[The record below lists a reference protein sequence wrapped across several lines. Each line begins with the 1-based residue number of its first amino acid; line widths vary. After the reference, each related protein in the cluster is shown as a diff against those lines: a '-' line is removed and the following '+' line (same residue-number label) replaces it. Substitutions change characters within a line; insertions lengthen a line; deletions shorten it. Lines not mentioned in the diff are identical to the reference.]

1 MKAIVL
7 DLETTVQTTNGET
20 DNSPFHPDNSCVSAH
35 WRMVEDGVIGD
46 AQRLVW
52 NHNEQE
58 RPDPRQPLQDAL
70 SEADIVVAHNAK
82 FDILWLREMQFDL
95 PETVFCTMI
104 GEYIFARAQWRP
116 LSLKETAIRRKVTR
130 KRDDVTEDY
139 FKQGIGFEAMPLDVM
154 VDYADTDVLSC
165 AEIYLDQL
173 KELEHQDNRGLKPVF
188 DLMNDMLWFLVEI
201 ESNGI
206 QIDLDALS
214 GVEAEFVAE
223 KEQIERRL
231 QEIISSVMGDTPINL
246 NSGPDMSA
254 VIYSRHVTDRHLHAQ
269 MFNLG
274 LQPNGK
280 PKYPPKMKNH
290 EFAAA
295 VRATTEVAK
304 KTVLHH
310 CSSCNGSGYQFKR
323 RKDGSP
329 YKRQPKCKHCE
340 GTGSIYVPTKDTAG
354 LRLVPQGPQYASVH
368 GFKTDKQTIKL
379 LIAQAENKKRPI
391 AVEFLQKLSRLNAVN
406 TYLSSFV
413 RGIQAW
419 TRPDGLLHANFNQT
433 VARTGRLS
441 SSKPNFQNQPKG
453 GKFPVRKSVVSR
465 FDDGLILEAD
475 FSGLEFRVAGELSRD
490 PQIIRDVYDGK
501 DIHKQTASIINQ
513 CDVSEVSKDMRQ
525 AAKAYSFAPLYGG
538 MGASEPEHIQKYFKE
553 FFNIY
558 VGMANYHK
566 ELFNG
571 VLKDGIVRIPSG
583 REYYFPDAK
592 RLSSGRI
599 TNATAVVNYP
609 VQGFATADL
618 VPLACIRALRL
629 FRHYGL
635 QSKLILTVHDSIV
648 VDVFPGELDMVCA
661 VVSEAMDI
669 ISEAKRRFDYD
680 FALPLAIEIEAGP
693 NWMEQEEIPLENT
706 LNLVLR

>member
-1 MKAIVL
+1 MKTIVL
-7 DLETTVQTTNGET
+7 DLETTVQETNGET

-35 WRMVEDGVIGD
+35 WRMIEDGVIGD
-46 AQRLVW
+46 AQRLIW

-58 RPDPRQPLQDAL
+58 RPDHRQPLQDAL
-70 SEADIVVAHNAK
+70 SEADTVVAHNAK
-82 FDILWLREMQFDL
+82 FDILWLQEMGFDL

-104 GEYIFARAQWRP
+104 AEYIFSRAQWRP
-116 LSLKETAIRRKVTR
+116 LSLKETAKRRDVTR

-165 AEIYLDQL
+165 AEVYLDQL

-214 GVEAEFVAE
+214 EVEAEFVAE

-246 NSGPDMSA
+246 NSGPDMTA
-254 VIYSRHVTDRHLHAQ
+254 VIYSRQVTDRHLHAQ

-280 PKYPPKMKNH
+280 PKYPPRMKNH

-295 VRATTEVAK
+295 VRATTEVVK

-310 CSSCNGSGYQFKR
+310 CSSCNGTGYQFKIK
-323 RKDGSP
+323 KDGSP
-329 YKRQPKCKHCE
+329 YKRQPKCKHCD
-340 GTGSIYVPTKDTAG
+340 GTGSIYVPTKETAG
-354 LRLVPQGPQYASVH
+354 LRLVPQGPSFASVH
-368 GFKTDKQTIKL
+368 GFKTDKSTIKL

-490 PQIIRDVYDGK
+490 PQIIRDVLDGK

-513 CDVSEVSKDMRQ
+513 CDVHDVSKDMRQ
-525 AAKAYSFAPLYGG
+525 AAKQYSFAPLYGG
-538 MGASEPEHIQKYFKE
+538 MGASEPEHIQQYFKE

-558 VGMANYHK
+558 TGMANYHK

-583 REYYFPDAK
+583 REYHFPDAK

-648 VDVFPGELDMVCA
+648 VDVFPGELDIVCV

-669 ISEAKRRFDYD
+669 VGEAKRRFGYD

-693 NWMEQEEIPLENT
+693 NWMEQEEISLKEAA
-706 LNLVLR
+706 